1 MIELTMS
8 HIDAIDG
15 EPRVLDLTVAE
26 RLGFAR
32 PRAIR
37 QLIERNR
44 AELESY
50 GPIATNC
57 GAYHNGLFE
66 ELWLNE
72 AQALLVCLFARTK
85 QAAEVRH
92 ALIELFTAW
101 RNGQLTASP
110 QSAYLTRT
118 QRQQI
123 NAQAWAL
130 ASEDA
135 QIVFQRH
142 RARLI
147 QEAYDRLPAGR
158 PIAMILDDKNPE

>member
-26 RLGFAR
+26 RLCFAR

-50 GPIATNC
+50 GPIATIC
-57 GAYHNGLFE
+57 GAYHKGLFD

-72 AQALLVCLFARTK
+72 AQALLV
-85 QAAEVRH
+85 
-92 ALIELFTAW
+92 
-101 RNGQLTASP
+101 
-110 QSAYLTRT
+110 AYLHG
-118 QRQQI
+118 
-123 NAQAWAL
+123 L
-130 ASEDA
+130 SK
-135 QIVFQRH
+135 
-142 RARLI
+142 
-147 QEAYDRLPAGR
+147 R
-158 PIAMILDDKNPE
+158 PKCAMR